1 LDERSYREAV
11 SFPTQFEKV
20 GGSRYADR
28 FAADRFAADSAGTN
42 TSGQDNSGGSGF
54 ADRFG
59 FLGSVSK
66 EF

>member
-20 GGSRYADR
+20 GGSRY
-28 FAADRFAADSAGTN
+28 ADRFAADSAGTN